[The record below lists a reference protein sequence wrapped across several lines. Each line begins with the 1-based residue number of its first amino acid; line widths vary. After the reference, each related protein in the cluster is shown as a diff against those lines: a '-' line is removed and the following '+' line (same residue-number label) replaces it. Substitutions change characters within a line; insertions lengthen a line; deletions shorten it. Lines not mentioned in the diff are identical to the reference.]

1 MKIHE
6 IIIDQL
12 SKTYIF
18 EMAFDRKQS
27 KNTVTSLSPII
38 FEHLLKLYA
47 FKSGSINHWCNEL
60 DTWFNTID
68 KIYLKPSNK
77 KLSKYDIYNWIIV
90 DAAPNYTTAY
100 IDKWINKLSKT
111 TYQGIDISDFDSEW
125 ILNKIFSIIDK
136 VSTDISDDTFITIRN
151 YIP

>member
-1 MKIHE
+1 M
-6 IIIDQL
+6 L
-12 SKTYIF
+12 F
-18 EMAFDRKQS
+18 R
-27 KNTVTSLSPII
+27 
-38 FEHLLKLYA
+38 
-47 FKSGSINHWCNEL
+47 
-60 DTWFNTID
+60 
-68 KIYLKPSNK
+68 SNK